1 MRKIALS
8 LGLAA
13 VCGASLIAVAPVA
26 TASEAGAQAA
36 ACFTLWDT
44 HGFEGGSRTFS
55 GNDADFSNNVWSNGK
70 KMNDAANAGKN
81 NCGHRVDMYADAYY
95 KKQSYGLQKNSED
108 ADFANNSF
116 SNKASSLNG
125 F

>member
-13 VCGASLIAVAPVA
+13 ACATSIVAMAPAAVASESVA
-26 TASEAGAQAA
+26 QA

-44 HGFEGGSRTFS
+44 HGYEGGSRTFS
-55 GNDADFSNNVWSNGK
+55 QNDGNFGNNDFSNGRASN
-70 KMNDAANAGKN
+70 NAANAAKN
-81 NCGHRVDMYADAYY
+81 NCGFRVHLYDGTGYAGQAYSI
-95 KKQSYGLQKNSED
+95 QGNSND
-108 ADFANNSF
+108 SDFGNNNF